1 LNLVAFFQATH
12 DTTTSS
18 APAAHQAAGGGHEAV
33 SVSDMFKHLFEHVQD
48 SRELELPFV
57 GHVHLPHFD
66 PITIGGLTLDI
77 SITKHVVFLWL
88 AAALL
93 IVLMTIAARQNRRHR
108 VPRGWGNLVEVF
120 IKFIRDEIV
129 LPNMGPGGLRYMPYV
144 LTTFFFIL
152 IMNLL
157 GLVPYGSSAT
167 GNISVTAGLAAIA
180 FIMIQLAAIRA
191 QGFGHYLAHLTGG
204 VPVFLWPIMIPIEI
218 LGLFTKPFALCVR
231 LFANMTGGHLVII
244 SLFGLIFLFKSWP
257 IGITTAAFVVAIN
270 FLELFVAFLQ
280 AYVFTMLTCIF
291 MGFGI
296 QAGHAAHAEHA
307 DEHKH

>member
-1 LNLVAFFQATH
+1 VIAFFQAAH
-12 DTTTSS
+12 NAD
-18 APAAHQAAGGGHEAV
+18 AAAIPQAAGNSDHGSM

-57 GHVHLPHFD
+57 GHVHLPHFE
-66 PITIGGLTLDI
+66 PIAIGGVTLDL
-77 SITKHVVFLWL
+77 SITKHVVFLWF

-120 IKFIRDEIV
+120 VKFIRDEIV
-129 LPNMGPGGLRYMPYV
+129 LPNMGTGGLRYMPYV

-191 QGFGHYLAHLTGG
+191 QGLGHYLAHLTGG

-296 QAGHAAHAEHA
+296 QAGHAAHAEHS
-307 DEHKH
+307 DGGHQ